1 MIDLDVIKERY
12 KTTSNGVYHVVGVHY
27 VIGEADF
34 NALVAE
40 VEHLR
45 AAIAALQASVPP
57 THPSD
62 YGHEVWAAARH
73 EAVAEER
80 AAVVAYVRSEANQP
94 HPIEA
99 GERALS
105 PSGRGLLLFYADRI
119 ERGEHRREE
128 ER

>member
-1 MIDLDVIKERY
+1 DQQMMLD
-12 KTTSNGVYHVVGVHY
+12 
-27 VIGEADF
+27 
-34 NALVAE
+34 
-40 VEHLR
+40 EHR
-45 AAIAALQASVPP
+45 MDNQHA
-57 THPSD
+57 
-62 YGHEVWAAARH
+62 YEEGGHA
-73 EAVAEER
+73 ER

-128 ER
+128 K

>member
-1 MIDLDVIKERY
+1 MSVNVNDLEARIAENEKHGLYTSPAAKELIAELRELRAQVDDYRMMIDGLE
-12 KTTSNGVYHVVGVHY
+12 
-27 VIGEADF
+27 
-34 NALVAE
+34 NAA
-40 VEHLR
+40 H
-45 AAIAALQASVPP
+45 
-57 THPSD
+57 
-62 YGHEVWAAARH
+62 
-73 EAVAEER
+73 EER

-128 ER
+128 EP